1 MEKIELNKTGE
12 DQMPVATGILTLIG
26 TAVSSIFA
34 WAGIKKQEEQTES
47 AQATQS
53 MWKAQDD
60 ATQKEQ
66 FGASLRQRQK
76 EQKFVEKQAEKKWKW
91 DEEQANFGKSQAFA
105 NRFTG
110 MLQQEPAL
118 RNNLINVWG
127 KGR

>member
-1 MEKIELNKTGE
+1 MWTGLF
-12 DQMPVATGILTLIG
+12 ALIG
-26 TAVSSIFA
+26 VAVSSIVT
-34 WAGIKKQEEQTES
+34 WAGIQKQEEQTKS
-47 AQATQS
+47 AQDTQS
-53 MWKAQDD
+53 IWKAQDD

-66 FGASLRQRQK
+66 FGAGLRQRQK
-76 EQKFVEKQAEKKWKW
+76 EQRFVEKQAEKKWKW

-118 RNNLINVWG
+118 KNNLMNVWG

>member
-1 MEKIELNKTGE
+1 MWTGLF
-12 DQMPVATGILTLIG
+12 ALIG
-26 TAVSSIFA
+26 VAVTSIVT
-34 WAGIKKQEEQTES
+34 WAGIKKEEEQTKR

-60 ATQKEQ
+60 ATQAYQ
-66 FGASLRQRQK
+66 FGEQMGQRKK
-76 EQKFVEKQAEKKWKW
+76 EQKFIEKQAAKKWKW

-118 RNNLINVWG
+118 RNNLMNVWG

>member
-1 MEKIELNKTGE
+1 
-12 DQMPVATGILTLIG
+12 MPAGTTAVLGLIG
-26 TAVSSIFA
+26 LAVSSIFT
-34 WAGIKKQEEQTES
+34 WAGIKKQEEETQRVEDVQKQWRAEDRGT
-47 AQATQS
+47 QAY
-53 MWKAQDD
+53 
-60 ATQKEQ
+60 Q

-76 EQKFVEKQAEKKWKW
+76 EQKFQEKQAEKKWKW

-118 RNNLINVWG
+118 RNNLMNVWG